1 VRGAQPIGAGC
12 VYRRRFDGAPCS
24 TCLLRPTQRI
34 ARVLLCSRKWKR
46 KWRMPGAC
54 QLVCRH
60 RSGSTS
66 PASWCFGGPPRAD
79 ACNTCSDPLFLL
91 SLSRNRN
98 SSGFAK
104 EHLPHV
110 TYLEDVQVWAKIPAA
125 RPAAAST
132 PYVTRRVT
140 RSQTNSIPRRRVYVP
155 SRPTHGQPHGTACP
169 HTVASCA
176 QRRRQRGCHV
186 QVPLQDR

>member
-1 VRGAQPIGAGC
+1 MFATSNAEDRPCVVVFTKMEAEMAHAWCLSAGLSAS
-12 VYRRRFDGAPCS
+12 VGEYVAYVV
-24 TCLLRPTQRI
+24 
-34 ARVLLCSRKWKR
+34 VL
-46 KWRMPGAC
+46 
-54 QLVCRH
+54 
-60 RSGSTS
+60 
-66 PASWCFGGPPRAD
+66 WCPFRAD

-110 TYLEDVQVWAKIPAA
+110 TYLEDVQVWAKMPAA

-155 SRPTHGQPHGTACP
+155 SRPTHSQPHGTACP
-169 HTVASCA
+169 HTVASCV